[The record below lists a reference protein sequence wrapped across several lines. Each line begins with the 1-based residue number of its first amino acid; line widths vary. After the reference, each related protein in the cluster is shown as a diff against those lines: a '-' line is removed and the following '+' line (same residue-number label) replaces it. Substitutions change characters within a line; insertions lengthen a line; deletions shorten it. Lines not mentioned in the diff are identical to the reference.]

1 VPGRRETTTITTRY
15 LAALGVSLGCHAT
28 LLLALALLPPYRP
41 SLRERPIVVAVLG
54 DAGAAGVGTA
64 VGAST
69 ADGDEPASSGAE
81 AAPVAAPP
89 EPRVADASVAP
100 AVNAPQVPTRR
111 ERARHAAI
119 VASRASARRDAAAP
133 STDTGATAPAD
144 EDTVSGGRGRSA
156 GDDAGGSG
164 RGDGAGVRGMGRG
177 AGSVGAGGGGDLRAS
192 CAICPTPEYPAR
204 ARRQGWQGTVDVELC
219 VDRDGA
225 VAEAS
230 IGRSSGFAVL
240 DAAAVTVARRSR
252 FRVAEGA
259 ELHGQLRYRFILD
272 EARDRPL

>member
-1 VPGRRETTTITTRY
+1 VSGRRETTTVTTRY

-28 LLLALALLPPYRP
+28 LLLALTLLPPYRL
-41 SLRERPIVVAVLG
+41 SLRERPIVVVVLG

-81 AAPVAAPP
+81 AAPVAAPL
-89 EPRVADASVAP
+89 
-100 AVNAPQVPTRR
+100 VPTRQ

-119 VASRASARRDAAAP
+119 VASRESDRHDADAP

-144 EDTVSGGRGRSA
+144 EDTAGGGRGRSA
-156 GDDAGGSG
+156 GDDTGGRGSG
-164 RGDGAGVRGMGRG
+164 RGDGAGVRGIGRG

-192 CAICPTPEYPAR
+192 CAICPIPEYPAR
-204 ARRQGWQGTVDVELC
+204 ARRQGWQGTVDVELY

-259 ELHGQLRYRFILD
+259 ELRGQLRYRFILD